1 MGCSST
7 TRVVPN
13 LSHLLL
19 REKLLA
25 RPLLKPYLGSE
36 TESEPDATRQSRRTR
51 PQEREPWTRF
61 KQSVAI
67 TFSPKRQ
74 PWLREELD
82 PEVRSEIQRGIEARR
97 SIAAA
102 YADLHTGM
110 RRLVQ
115 AASELK
121 PFRDLPRANEQRDT
135 ELRKLASYVA
145 ADAELPIRDQDA
157 LVAMLSRAEVVV
169 KRIKL
174 LAHGC
179 IDVREERSGS
189 IAMKFQ
195 LWRQRRNCEPADVE
209 AEAQTVTAFAAEGLE
224 ILRTACAKLEAGAG
238 GLKARSC

>member
-7 TRVVPN
+7 TREVPN
-13 LSHLLL
+13 LSHLLV

-25 RPLLKPYLGSE
+25 RPLLKPYLGREPE
-36 TESEPDATRQSRRTR
+36 TEPDATRPSRRTH
-51 PQEREPWTRF
+51 PQDREPWTRF
-61 KQSVAI
+61 KQSLAI
-67 TFSPKRQ
+67 TFSPKRRS
-74 PWLREELD
+74 WLREEPD
-82 PEVRSEIQRGIEARR
+82 ADVRSEIQRAIEARR

-121 PFRDLPRANEQRDT
+121 PFRDLPRVSEQRDP

-157 LVAMLSRAEVVV
+157 LVAMLSRAEVVI
-169 KRIKL
+169 KRIKP

-179 IDVREERSGS
+179 IELREERSGA

-195 LWRQRRNCEPADVE
+195 LWRKRRNREPAKVE
-209 AEAQTVTAFAAEGLE
+209 AEAQTVTAFAAEALE

-238 GLKARSC
+238 DSNARSC